1 MRVCKKKKGF
11 TLVELVVVIAVIAIL
26 AAVAVGAYFG
36 ITASANHSK
45 VTSELKELYT
55 TIRLEITNKCKKGNT
70 TFEYNSNGFTC
81 NHYYSSDTELLVFES
96 TDKEDFDVIDATT
109 SNDIE
114 FTINENNKVFF
125 FTIKNG
131 KVFETKYLG
140 YVSKGL
146 DASYIKY
153 IDVISGEFVSSPDDT
168 LTYIN
173 FEDNKKFYIV
183 TFKDSGT
190 VTSVGVR
197 AGEKVHEPQRDA
209 YWDSTREFL
218 YWVDEEENV
227 FDFRNTRI
235 YRDYNLTAKYQYFYY
250 KVTFIDDYNDEN
262 NNREFIVGRGCEYR
276 VLFNQLEIK
285 HTNEMTFESW
295 TYSDGSAVNPNDLIS
310 GDIELHAKYHSKRV
324 IFDIGEN
331 RTLLLNGNTKNIDF
345 VEVTY
350 SDEKMFYP
358 NNYSVKSEGGEI
370 FSCWERPDGSGMMLM
385 ENIVCNFEGD
395 YILRPKMLRFELDPN
410 NSKTLVKYIDDDPI
424 IYIQSEYKM
433 KDKNVFKDFHNI
445 KFFGYESNLNLV
457 QGILEGH
464 EEVEELYPCSYEG
477 QDHNATDYNVKYLY
491 NSNDIENIA
500 TNLKRVYTKGNT
512 HSTYA
517 NYYWSDFCVRNTHK
531 YDIVLINAV
540 SLGSSSLQGLIFGA
554 RTVIMYECGSNV
566 TALNN
571 NSIYTDNLMYGL
583 DYLVIPLTINY
594 LHDTPFNHS
603 RTPIYFEWTRKDFDA
618 QNHRSSS
625 YSNMNYTRGKIFYAG
640 EWEYNENGEPTPL
653 PGFEGI

>member
-1 MRVCKKKKGF
+1 MRICKKKKGF

-26 AAVAVGAYFG
+26 SAVAVGAYFG

-55 TIRLEITNKCKKGNT
+55 AIRTEITLKCKKGDT
-70 TFEYNSNGFTC
+70 TFEYTSSGFVYD
-81 NHYYSSDTELLVFES
+81 HYFSRDIELLVHES
-96 TDKEDFDVIDATT
+96 IDNDNYEVKDATT
-109 SNDIE
+109 SSNIE
-114 FTINENNKVFF
+114 VSNSDKNKVYF

-131 KVFETKYLG
+131 NAFETKYLG

-153 IDVISGEFVSSPDDT
+153 INVISGEFVDT
-168 LTYIN
+168 PSNEFSYVN
-173 FEDNKKFYIV
+173 FENSNLIYTV
-183 TFKDSGT
+183 TFNDSGT
-190 VTSVGVR
+190 IRSVEVT
-197 AGEKVHEPQRDA
+197 AGEKVQEPPRNA
-209 YWDSTREFL
+209 YGESTREFL

-227 FDFRNTRI
+227 FDFINTRI

-250 KVTFIDDYNDEN
+250 KVTFIDDFNEEN
-262 NNREFIVGRGCEYR
+262 NNREFIVGRWCEYS
-276 VLFNQLEIK
+276 VLFDQLEIK

-295 TYSDGSAVNPNDLIS
+295 TYSDGSAVNPNDVIS
-310 GDIELHAKYHSKRV
+310 GDIELYAKYHTKRV

-395 YILRPKMLRFELDPN
+395 YILRPKMLKFELDPN

-424 IYIQSEYKM
+424 IYIQSEYTM

-445 KFFGYESNLNLV
+445 KFFGYESTLNLV

-477 QDHNATDYNVKYLY
+477 QNHNATDYNVKYLY

-540 SLGSSSLQGLIFGA
+540 SLGTSSLQGLIFGA
-554 RTVIMYECGSNV
+554 RTVVMYECGSNV
-566 TALNN
+566 TALYD
-571 NSIYTDNLMYGL
+571 NSIYTDNLIYGL

-618 QNHRSSS
+618 QNFRSSS
-625 YSNMNYTRGKIFYAG
+625 YSNKNYTRGKIFYAG

-653 PGFEGI
+653 PGYEGI